1 MTTKKNSDPNFATA
15 RAPKPPASHE
25 DEDISNGDL
34 VWGFMNSTRPG
45 ELQWSPGVVISSEH
59 KMFEILKYEVLWPN
73 GTIEKMYRHEISL
86 PHEPRTWFMGQK
98 SKRG

>member
-45 ELQWSPGVVISSEH
+45 ELQWSPGVGFNEKGNGG
-59 KMFEILKYEVLWPN
+59 KMFPHVLINGEIWVMLYDFGEW
-73 GTIEKMYRHEISL
+73 SL
-86 PHEPRTWFMGQK
+86 ITKPKADDKQGE
-98 SKRG
+98 